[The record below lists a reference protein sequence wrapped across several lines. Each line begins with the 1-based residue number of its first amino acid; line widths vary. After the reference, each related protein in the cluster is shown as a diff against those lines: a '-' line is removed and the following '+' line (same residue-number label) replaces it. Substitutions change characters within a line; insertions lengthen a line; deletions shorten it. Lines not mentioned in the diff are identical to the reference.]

1 MIPLVVASER
11 GRAQTMHVA
20 RHVGVVRPPEAMYE
34 VSRTDW
40 KVRPQ
45 RVKAPYAKPVCMQG
59 ETLSSAGH
67 VESCVNHPG
76 PSGKAKYS
84 QETDSEPVP

>member
-1 MIPLVVASER
+1 MSQ
-11 GRAQTMHVA
+11 GMS
-20 RHVGVVRPPEAMYE
+20 GVVRPPEAMYE